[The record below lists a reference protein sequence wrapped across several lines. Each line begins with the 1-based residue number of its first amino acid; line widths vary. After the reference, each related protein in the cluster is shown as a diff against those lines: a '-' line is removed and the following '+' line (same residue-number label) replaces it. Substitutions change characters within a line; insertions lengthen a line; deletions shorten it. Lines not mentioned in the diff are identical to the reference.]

1 MKANDS
7 CHNIF
12 RQQLNCQGIAIRYS
26 YMSEIGDFP
35 LVMPERGISIA
46 LLPHERATWSINDGE
61 SQTTAV
67 VPGNILPL
75 SHHNFVWHY
84 REKASE

>member
-1 MKANDS
+1 MKANNS

-12 RQQLNCQGIAIRYS
+12 RQQLNYQGITIKYS

-46 LLPHERATWSINDGE
+46 LLPRDRATWSINDGE

-67 VPGNILPL
+67 LPGNILLL
-75 SHHNFVWHY
+75 SHHNADFTY
-84 REKASE
+84 EQ